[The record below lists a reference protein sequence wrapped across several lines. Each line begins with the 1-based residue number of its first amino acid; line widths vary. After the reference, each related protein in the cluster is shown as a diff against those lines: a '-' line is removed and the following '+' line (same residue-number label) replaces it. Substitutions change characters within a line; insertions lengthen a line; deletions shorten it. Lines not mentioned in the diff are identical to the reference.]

1 MTDGVVV
8 SLVYLAVEAL
18 VWWKSGWS
26 LAVWRWRPR
35 GRCCDTPPPP
45 SPNNSS
51 TKPLTQFSSVGQSLL
66 LLFSHQPPSFSSIG
80 CFLICAFP
88 RPPVLCP
95 VLSCSARPACYV
107 CVSCVLKSHM
117 SCLDFLHS
125 KHLTSNG
132 NWAALSHFSRRRW
145 PLLLLLLLLLLLSSV
160 TCLNSCPPCDSCCVL
175 QSQTPCLDICSTYTE
190 ATRPPCVHILP
201 YYYPPFITCL
211 RYLHSKLPLSTCCKQ
226 KSA

>member
-80 CFLICAFP
+80 CFLISAFP
-88 RPPVLCP
+88 PPPVLCP

-107 CVSCVLKSHM
+107 CAWCVLKSHM

-145 PLLLLLLLLLLLSSV
+145 PLLLLLLLLFWTLLLSSV

-175 QSQTPCLDICSTYTE
+175 QSQTPCLDICSTYIYICCYQT
-190 ATRPPCVHILP
+190 TLCTHPPLLLFSFHHLP
-201 YYYPPFITCL
+201 SL
-211 RYLHSKLPLSTCCKQ
+211 SPLQTTSVNLL
-226 KSA
+226 

>member
-88 RPPVLCP
+88 PPPVLCP

-107 CVSCVLKSHM
+107 CVVCTQKSHVM
-117 SCLDFLHS
+117 SRLLTLQAFNFKWQLGCPFSFLKKALATTPAVAVSVLDF
-125 KHLTSNG
+125 
-132 NWAALSHFSRRRW
+132 AAVLCDLFK
-145 PLLLLLLLLLLLSSV
+145 LLSSV
-160 TCLNSCPPCDSCCVL
+160 WQLLC
-175 QSQTPCLDICSTYTE
+175 TP
-190 ATRPPCVHILP
+190 
-201 YYYPPFITCL
+201 
-211 RYLHSKLPLSTCCKQ
+211 
-226 KSA
+226 KSDAVSRHL